1 MSEQPT
7 HSYALDDNDNH
18 TLPSWIYN
26 DARFF
31 ELERRELFAR
41 SWQVACHASEIAE
54 PGDYLTLDFVGE
66 RIAVAR
72 LQDGSI
78 TAFHNTCRHRA
89 HQVITGEKG
98 NCKRAHVCPY
108 HGWTYATDGR
118 LRGIPGG
125 SEADL
130 AQVGHGL
137 LPVDHEVFMGFV
149 FIRLKAEGP
158 SVAERLAPYAE
169 LLAAYRIDE
178 MQCNGDL
185 TVEEHP
191 IDWKNMMDNYQEG
204 YHVAIGHPGLNQ
216 MMDSQY
222 EVHSD
227 VALGTSF
234 ASHRFKAEPAGE
246 PDEFTYMSLRPAA
259 PHLTGDHG
267 QRVSYLSLFPL
278 VNIGLQPDSVH
289 YYLFQ
294 PLGPGR
300 AAYRTVSFALPNASR
315 QAQAAQAAIGR
326 VWEQVVSEDNRL
338 TRSVQQGLEGTAYQ
352 YGFLSPRETG
362 VRAFR
367 DWMRARLP
375 IVRREVRPALAEPL
389 PLN

>member
-1 MSEQPT
+1 MSEQAR
-7 HSYALDDNDNH
+7 HAYVEGNDDNH

-26 DARFF
+26 DARYY
-31 ELERRELFAR
+31 ELERRQLFTR
-41 SWQVACHASEIAE
+41 SWQIACHVSEIAE
-54 PGDYLTLDFVGE
+54 PGDYITLEFVGE

-89 HQVITGEKG
+89 HQVITGKQG

-108 HGWTYATDGR
+108 HGWTYAQDGR

-125 SEADL
+125 SEADME
-130 AQVGHGL
+130 QVGHGL
-137 LPVDHEVFMGFV
+137 LAVDHEVFMGFV
-149 FIRLKAEGP
+149 FIRLEADGP
-158 SVAERLAPYAE
+158 SVAERLAPFAE
-169 LLAAYRIDE
+169 LLAAYRIEE

-222 EVHSD
+222 EVRAD
-227 VALGTSF
+227 AELGTSF
-234 ASHRFKAEPAGE
+234 ASHRFKDQPAGG
-246 PDEFTYMSLRPAA
+246 PDEFAYMSLRPRAE
-259 PHLTGDHG
+259 HLPGDHA
-267 QRVSYLSLFPL
+267 QRISYLSLFPL

-289 YYLFQ
+289 YYLFY

-315 QAQAAQAAIGR
+315 QTQAAQAAVGR
-326 VWEQVVSEDNRL
+326 IWEQVVSEDNQL
-338 TRSVQQGLEGTAYQ
+338 TRSVQQGLEGAAYQ
-352 YGFLSPRETG
+352 YGFLSPREAG

-367 DWMRARLP
+367 DWMRAQLP
-375 IVRREVRPALAEPL
+375 IVRHEVRPTAGEPL
-389 PLN
+389 PLD